1 MRWLARISPTFQS
14 QPTIHRNNGNPQQ
27 LVVNNDGV
35 FCCFFWWYVTVCIQ
49 SNCHPAVPGSL
60 IQTRK
65 APTPATEKC
74 KVQQHSLLRNMIIL
88 VVTGI
93 LRNFPTDRHES
104 LSLSLIQL
112 HNNKEHCLSE
122 HPYPTDTAKV
132 NIYCTQALKN
142 RVTSK
147 RFVRFRKNPRC
158 IAG

>member
-1 MRWLARISPTFQS
+1 MRWLVRISPTFQS

-35 FCCFFWWYVTVCIQ
+35 FFCFFFGGMHIVKLPPCSTWLFNID
-49 SNCHPAVPGSL
+49 SE
-60 IQTRK
+60 R
-65 APTPATEKC
+65 PTPATEKC
-74 KVQQHSLLRNMIIL
+74 KVQQHSLLRNMIVL
-88 VVTGI
+88 MVTGI
-93 LRNFPTDRHES
+93 LRNFPTYRHES
-104 LSLSLIQL
+104 LNHIQL
-112 HNNKEHCLSE
+112 HKKKEHCLLA

-147 RFVRFRKNPRC
+147 RFERFRKNPHC